1 MDPERW
7 RVTRELFEAA
17 VDLPPTEWEPLLSTM
32 TADAALRGEV
42 LAMLEADARAS
53 GATAWLDRAPA
64 LVADFAQQAA
74 ASRLGQRYGAW
85 RTVSVLGEGGM
96 GTVYLAE
103 RIAGGFTQRAALKL
117 VRSGGVQ
124 ADLLARLAQER
135 QLLAGLAH
143 PGIASLLDG
152 GAGADGEPFL
162 ALEYVEGVDLRRHC
176 DEAALD
182 IGARLRLF
190 LAVCDAVAH
199 AHVHLIVHRDIK
211 PANILV
217 TPQGQVKL
225 LDFGV
230 AKLLDPALP
239 GETTVARHR
248 VFTPEYAAPEQIAGD
263 VTTTAVDVYSLG
275 VVLFE
280 LLAGQRSPGA
290 VGAGAGPAADSMQGY
305 PSARPSSQVT
315 SRRTAGDA
323 DAIART
329 RGSTPRELRRMLRGD
344 LDAIVLRALRSRPQD
359 RYASVRLL
367 ADDVL
372 AFLERRPVSARRGTR
387 RYLAARFIQR
397 HHGAVGFAA
406 FALVALLVGFGAA
419 LWQAQLAQSEAA
431 TSREALAFMQGM
443 FELADPEAARGR
455 EVTARELLDNGSRRI
470 RNALADQPEARRAL
484 LQAIGDAHLG
494 LGLDAEAL
502 PLFDEAMQLAESRG
516 DTDAFDEAL
525 LSRASALHG
534 LGRFQQVLDE
544 LLPARESARGGR
556 VLQAALDFRIG
567 RAAQA
572 LGQLERAELHHA
584 RALDVRESLFGL
596 ADPSTQEVIAALV
609 SVHEQQGRRDVSLP
623 LAQRGVA
630 AFGPPFA
637 DHDFVRAGALSAL
650 AMVLTNSGQLDAA
663 EALRREALAI
673 YLHVYG
679 ADHSV
684 TVSETN
690 NLASVLFAR
699 RRYQDV
705 LPVYEEVLRAR
716 RELHAAGHP
725 KIATA
730 ANNLSVTRQLT
741 GDAAGALLLAEEALE
756 IRSAVYGRVH
766 TGTAM
771 SLFASGAALIDL
783 GRLDEAE
790 ARFEETL
797 RIYETLHGPSSTQ
810 SASSHNSLLRIQL
823 ARGVP
828 PDCAHGERAV
838 QLTDAE
844 APAPGLR
851 QLSTLALHLAC
862 RHRRGDRSV
871 AGRLAAT
878 VDDYRAAARPD
889 DPYLPMLEALLR
901 QAR

>member
-17 VDLPPTEWEPLLSTM
+17 VDLPPMEWKPLLSTM
-32 TADAALRGEV
+32 TADAALRAEV
-42 LAMLEADARAS
+42 LAMLEADARTS

-74 ASRLGQRYGAW
+74 SSRLGQRYGAW
-85 RTVSVLGEGGM
+85 RTVSILGEGGM

-103 RIAGGFTQRAALKL
+103 RISGGFTQRAALKL
-117 VRSGGVQ
+117 VRSGGAQ
-124 ADLLARLAQER
+124 SDLLARLAQER

-143 PGIASLLDG
+143 PGIAALLDG

-162 ALEYVEGVDLRRHC
+162 ALEYVDGVDLRRHC

-190 LAVCDAVAH
+190 LAVCDAVVHAH
-199 AHVHLIVHRDIK
+199 AHLIVHRDIK

-239 GETTVARHR
+239 GETTVARQR

-263 VTTTAVDVYSLG
+263 VTTTAVDVYALG

-280 LLAGQRSPGA
+280 LLAGERPPAVEGNRAPGT
-290 VGAGAGPAADSMQGY
+290 DSDHGHV
-305 PSARPSSQVT
+305 SARPSSRVT

-323 DAIART
+323 DAIARS
-329 RGSTPRELRRMLRGD
+329 RGSTPRDLRRMLRGD
-344 LDAIVLRALRSRPQD
+344 LDAIVLRALRQRPQD

-397 HHGAVGFAA
+397 HRGAVGFGAL
-406 FALVALLVGFGAA
+406 ALVALLGGLGAA
-419 LWQAQLAQSEAA
+419 LWQARLAQSEAA
-431 TSREALAFMQGM
+431 TAREALAFMQGM

-455 EVTARELLDNGSRRI
+455 EVTARELLDNGSRQI
-470 RNALADQPEARRAL
+470 RNALADQPEARGAL
-484 LQAIGDAHLG
+484 LQAIGGAHLG

-556 VLQAALDFRIG
+556 VSQAALDFRIG

-584 RALDVRESLFGL
+584 RALAVRESLFGL
-596 ADPSTQEVIAALV
+596 AHPSTQEVIAALV
-609 SVHEQQGRRDVSLP
+609 SVHELQGRRDVSLP

-637 DHDFVRAGALSAL
+637 DDDFVRAGALSAL

-673 YLHVYG
+673 YLLVYG

-771 SLFASGAALIDL
+771 SLFASGAALVDL

-797 RIYETLHGPSSTQ
+797 RIYETLHGPSNSQ

-878 VDDYRAAARPD
+878 VEDYRAAARPD
-889 DPYLPMLEALLR
+889 DPYLPMLEGLLP